1 MTADP
6 PHDQRVIV
14 RRHFL
19 IVVLFAATLWR
30 LHSAPVL
37 ANVTPDSE
45 TVVPE
50 DDPEEGDGVAL
61 TPVAGPLE
69 HPWSIAFLGDRT
81 ILVTERP
88 GRLRIIDH
96 DGLRP
101 EEIKGVPEVLT
112 GGHAGLFDIALDPNF
127 VHNRHL
133 YISYVHGTVEA
144 ATVRVM
150 RARFTGTSLVDRWV
164 IYETPRS
171 AAGLEQFGGRL
182 AFGGDGMLYLT
193 LGDRIQMERAQD
205 LGDPWGKILRLYS
218 DGRAPADNPF
228 VGTPG
233 ALPEIWTYGHR
244 NPQGLAFDPQTGRL
258 WAHEHAPQGGD
269 ELNLVLRAGNYGWPR
284 VTHGRGYD
292 HQPIGMG
299 TTLPGMEPP
308 IHHWVPS
315 IAPSGLAIYRGEVFP
330 RWTGDLILGSLLK
343 QMVIRLRLSDTTV
356 VSEENLV
363 RGAVGRIRDVRVSPT
378 GEIYLA
384 TDEHAGGLYRLEPL
398 AVSVRRSEQPT
409 PGSR

>member
-1 MTADP
+1 MTFGVLATTGDLGEILGWHRGEGLMQNRVHAMTADP

-269 ELNLVLRAGNYGWPR
+269 ELISCCVPA
-284 VTHGRGYD
+284 TMAGRGSRMAEAMITSRSAWARLCREWSRQFITGCPRS
-292 HQPIGMG
+292 HRQG
-299 TTLPGMEPP
+299 
-308 IHHWVPS
+308 WRS
-315 IAPSGLAIYRGEVFP
+315 IVAKSSPAGPATSSWALSSS
-330 RWTGDLILGSLLK
+330 RW
-343 QMVIRLRLSDTTV
+343 
-356 VSEENLV
+356 
-363 RGAVGRIRDVRVSPT
+363 
-378 GEIYLA
+378 
-384 TDEHAGGLYRLEPL
+384 
-398 AVSVRRSEQPT
+398 
-409 PGSR
+409 